1 VTVNF
6 SLDWR
11 DVCSHT
17 QRSVRG
23 QSETYIVEA
32 WIFRRLDIIHSPVA
46 GQVSRE
52 IDFPIERLATTCKY
66 CYTLYQ
72 TFSPTPIILANIDRK
87 DAVRAQRAY
96 ALAAS

>member
-32 WIFRRLDIIHSPVA
+32 WIFRRLDIIVGTCSDYTNTKIYRVQLSSWTVIGHS
-46 GQVSRE
+46 QM
-52 IDFPIERLATTCKY
+52 
-66 CYTLYQ
+66 
-72 TFSPTPIILANIDRK
+72 
-87 DAVRAQRAY
+87 
-96 ALAAS
+96 